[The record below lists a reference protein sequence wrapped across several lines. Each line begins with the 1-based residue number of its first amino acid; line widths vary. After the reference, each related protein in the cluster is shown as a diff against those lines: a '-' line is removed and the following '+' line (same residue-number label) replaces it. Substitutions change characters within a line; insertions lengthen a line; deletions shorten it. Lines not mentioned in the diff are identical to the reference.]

1 MSAAGSATGSTA
13 GAHEARPWPRALL
26 WLAGLGPLFFLSYG
40 AANWL
45 ASRRAGVGS
54 LVFDWEHA
62 IPFWPWTILPYWS
75 IDLLYALS
83 LFVCTTRRELD
94 AHGRRLLTAQLV
106 AVSAFVLV
114 PLRFT
119 FERPP
124 VDGLPG
130 ALYAL
135 LGSFDL
141 PYNQAPSL
149 HIALLLILWVR
160 FDAHTGRRWRWLL
173 HVWFALIGVSVLT
186 TWQHHF
192 IDVPSGMWLGL
203 FAIALFPT
211 DGTLPALSRPDARR
225 IALAARYGLGAAACA
240 VAGAWAGGLGWL
252 LLWPAGALALVA
264 LIYLAGDPR
273 LFRKGHDGRMNPAML
288 VLFGPYLFGAWLN
301 ARLWTLVHP
310 EPSEIAPGVWL
321 GRVPRRRERE
331 RAGFD
336 ALLDLSAELPVD
348 RRGVASRGVPMLDL
362 LPPEPAQI
370 EAAVQALEGLHGGR
384 HATLVCCALGY
395 SRSALVSAAWLFA
408 SGRADSLAAAV
419 GQVRKSR
426 PRVVLKPAHLA
437 RLNEWAGTRGLPT

>member
-1 MSAAGSATGSTA
+1 MSAAGSAA
-13 GAHEARPWPRALL
+13 GVHEARPWPRALL
-26 WLAGLGPLFFLSYG
+26 WLAVLGPLFFLSYG

-160 FDAHTGRRWRWLL
+160 FDAHTGRRWR
-173 HVWFALIGVSVLT
+173 
-186 TWQHHF
+186 
-192 IDVPSGMWLGL
+192 
-203 FAIALFPT
+203 
-211 DGTLPALSRPDARR
+211 
-225 IALAARYGLGAAACA
+225 
-240 VAGAWAGGLGWL
+240 
-252 LLWPAGALALVA
+252 
-264 LIYLAGDPR
+264 
-273 LFRKGHDGRMNPAML
+273 
-288 VLFGPYLFGAWLN
+288 
-301 ARLWTLVHP
+301 
-310 EPSEIAPGVWL
+310 
-321 GRVPRRRERE
+321 
-331 RAGFD
+331 
-336 ALLDLSAELPVD
+336 
-348 RRGVASRGVPMLDL
+348 
-362 LPPEPAQI
+362 
-370 EAAVQALEGLHGGR
+370 
-384 HATLVCCALGY
+384 
-395 SRSALVSAAWLFA
+395 
-408 SGRADSLAAAV
+408 
-419 GQVRKSR
+419 
-426 PRVVLKPAHLA
+426 
-437 RLNEWAGTRGLPT
+437 